1 MSDVFN
7 SIGLEYIED
16 LSPDLSVENMTE
28 LEMVIETRPTYPSN
42 KLTFSIA
49 DFTKDKVIQFFNIA
63 LNLNEQYDVDVV
75 LEDSKRNNMNSFL

>member
-1 MSDVFN
+1 MEVYNKVSMEFIRDQT
-7 SIGLEYIED
+7 LY
-16 LSPDLSVENMTE
+16 LSVEDMTNMK
-28 LEMVIETRPTYPSN
+28 MMIESRPSYPSN

-49 DFTKDKVIQFFNIA
+49 DFTKDTVIQFFNIA